1 MENILLII
9 LLILVVGVL
18 FGMVFIVI
26 WSMTIG
32 CYCKYKLLNR
42 QNKIEW
48 QCDETWDSI
57 QKFRNKESNMHICY
71 LRFRILP
78 SELNTFV
85 RIFGDNEWIKV
96 FDNLSFENKEDFIK
110 FVSDFKTRGDIRSY
124 INKRNGELWRHP

>member
-18 FGMVFIVI
+18 FVMVFIVI

-32 CYCKYKLLNR
+32 SYCRYKLLNR

-71 LRFRILP
+71 LRFVYLEIM
-78 SELNTFV
+78 
-85 RIFGDNEWIKV
+85 
-96 FDNLSFENKEDFIK
+96 
-110 FVSDFKTRGDIRSY
+110 
-124 INKRNGELWRHP
+124 NG